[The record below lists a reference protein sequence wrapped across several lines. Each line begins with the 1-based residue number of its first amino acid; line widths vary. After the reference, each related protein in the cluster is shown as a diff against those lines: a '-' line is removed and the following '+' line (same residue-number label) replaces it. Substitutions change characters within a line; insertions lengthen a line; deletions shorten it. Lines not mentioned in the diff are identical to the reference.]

1 MFDADGKL
9 LATFNEPSTLIT
21 LTDVD
26 TLAGTPLAL
35 EALLSTQGQT
45 RVQGATTL
53 RLIQHRPGDNAQEVE
68 RKRKDNLRHELEKRK
83 DDVLAVQ
90 KQTADKIDEMARRL
104 VMEKQLHGEGEV
116 EVEVE
121 VMDILKDEEFL
132 GLVGVQLRHK
142 SAIIEIEE
150 TEEFEICYHSWRG
163 EVVELA
169 AGVLCEVEGLVQ
181 AVMVTLLIDHVV

>member
-1 MFDADGKL
+1 M
-9 LATFNEPSTLIT
+9 IT

-68 RKRKDNLRHELEKRK
+68 RKRTDNLRHELEKRK

-104 VMEKQLHGEGEV
+104 VMAKQLHGEV

-121 VMDILKDEEFL
+121 VMDVLKDEEFL
-132 GLVGVQLRHK
+132 GLVGVLLRHK

-150 TEEFEICYHSWRG
+150 TEELEISYHSWRG

-169 AGVLCEVEGLVQ
+169 AGVLCEVEGLAQ
-181 AVMVTLLIDHVV
+181 AVMVTLLFDHVV

>member
-1 MFDADGKL
+1 LFDADGKL
-9 LATFNEPSTLIT
+9 LATFHEPSTLIT

-104 VMEKQLHGEGEV
+104 LHGEGEV
-116 EVEVE
+116 EVEVMN
-121 VMDILKDEEFL
+121 VLKDEEFL

-150 TEEFEICYHSWRG
+150 TEELEICYDSWRG

-169 AGVLCEVEGLVQ
+169 AGVLCEVEGLAQ
-181 AVMVTLLIDHVV
+181 AVMVMLLIDHVV